1 MPFENLEVW
10 KRAKELSVSIY
21 RSMANLKDFGFKDQI
36 TRSSLSIPSN
46 IAEGMERSTEKEKA
60 RFLEIARGSAAEL
73 RTQIMIGIEIEY
85 INKETGE
92 QWLKETKEISAMLVG
107 LTRSIKKHKYP
118 TTAYLFCC

>member
-10 KRAKELSVSIY
+10 KRAKILAVEIY
-21 RSMANLKDFGFKDQI
+21 GATSNLKDFGFKDQI

-73 RTQIMIGIEIEY
+73 RTQSMIGIEIKY

-107 LTRSIKKHKYP
+107 LTRSLKSK
-118 TTAYLFCC
+118 

>member
-73 RTQIMIGIEIEY
+73 RTQIMIGIEY
-85 INKETGE
+85 INKETWE

-107 LTRSIKKHKYP
+107 LTRSLKSK
-118 TTAYLFCC
+118 

>member
-10 KRAKELSVSIY
+10 KRAKELSVGIY
-21 RSMANLKDFGFKDQI
+21 RSMTNLKDFGFKDQI

-85 INKETGE
+85 INKENEKQE
-92 QWLKETKEISAMLVG
+92 Q
-107 LTRSIKKHKYP
+107 
-118 TTAYLFCC
+118 

>member
-73 RTQIMIGIEIEY
+73 RTQIMIEIEY

-107 LTRSIKKHKYP
+107 LTRSLKSK
-118 TTAYLFCC
+118 

>member
-10 KRAKELSVSIY
+10 TRAKELSVSIY

-36 TRSSLSIPSN
+36 TRSSLSVPSN

-73 RTQIMIGIEIEY
+73 KTQIMIGIEY

-92 QWLKETKEISAMLVG
+92 QWLKETKKISAMLVD
-107 LTRSIKKHKYP
+107 LLP
-118 TTAYLFCC
+118 AP

>member
-107 LTRSIKKHKYP
+107 LTHSIKKHK
-118 TTAYLFCC
+118 

>member
-85 INKETGE
+85 INKETEE

-107 LTRSIKKHKYP
+107 LTRSLKSK
-118 TTAYLFCC
+118 

>member
-21 RSMANLKDFGFKDQI
+21 RSMANLKDFRFKDQI

-73 RTQIMIGIEIEY
+73 RTQIMIGIEIKY

-92 QWLKETKEISAMLVG
+92 QWLKETKEISAILVG
-107 LTRSIKKHKYP
+107 LTRSIKKHK
-118 TTAYLFCC
+118 

>member
-10 KRAKELSVSIY
+10 KRAKELSVNIY
-21 RSMANLKDFGFKDQI
+21 RSMASLKDFGFKDQI

-92 QWLKETKEISAMLVG
+92 QLLKETKEIIAMLVG
-107 LTRSIKKHKYP
+107 LTRSIKKHK
-118 TTAYLFCC
+118 

>member
-10 KRAKELSVSIY
+10 KRAKELSVNIY
-21 RSMANLKDFGFKDQI
+21 RSMANLKGFGFKDQI

-60 RFLEIARGSAAEL
+60 RFLEIAKGSVAEL

-85 INKETGE
+85 INKEIGE
-92 QWLKETKEISAMLVG
+92 LWLKETKEISAMLVG
-107 LTRSIKKHKYP
+107 LTRSLKSK
-118 TTAYLFCC
+118 

>member
-21 RSMANLKDFGFKDQI
+21 RSMGNLKDFGFKDQI

-73 RTQIMIGIEIEY
+73 RTQIMIG
-85 INKETGE
+85 
-92 QWLKETKEISAMLVG
+92 
-107 LTRSIKKHKYP
+107 KKSN
-118 TTAYLFCC
+118 T

>member
-21 RSMANLKDFGFKDQI
+21 RSMASLKDFGFKDQI

-73 RTQIMIGIEIEY
+73 RTQIMIGIEY

-107 LTRSIKKHKYP
+107 LTRSIKKHK
-118 TTAYLFCC
+118 

>member
-73 RTQIMIGIEIEY
+73 RTQIMIEIEY

-107 LTRSIKKHKYP
+107 LARSLKSK
-118 TTAYLFCC
+118 

>member
-10 KRAKELSVSIY
+10 KRAKELSVNIY
-21 RSMANLKDFGFKDQI
+21 QSMANLKDFGFKDQI

-73 RTQIMIGIEIEY
+73 RTQIMIGIEY

-107 LTRSIKKHKYP
+107 LTRSLKSK
-118 TTAYLFCC
+118 

>member
-1 MPFENLEVW
+1 MPFENLEAW

-21 RSMANLKDFGFKDQI
+21 RSMANLKNLGFKDQI

-73 RTQIMIGIEIEY
+73 RTQIMIEIEIEY

-92 QWLKETKEISAMLVG
+92 QWLKETQEVSAMLVG
-107 LTRSIKKHKYP
+107 LTRSLKSK
-118 TTAYLFCC
+118 

>member
-73 RTQIMIGIEIEY
+73 RTQIMIGIEY

-107 LTRSIKKHKYP
+107 LTRSLKSK
-118 TTAYLFCC
+118 

>member
-10 KRAKELSVSIY
+10 KRAKELSVNIY

-73 RTQIMIGIEIEY
+73 RTQIMIGIEY

-107 LTRSIKKHKYP
+107 LTRSLKSK
-118 TTAYLFCC
+118 

>member
-10 KRAKELSVSIY
+10 KRAKELSVYIY

-60 RFLEIARGSAAEL
+60 RFLEIARGSAAKL

-85 INKETGE
+85 VNKETGE

-107 LTRSIKKHKYP
+107 LTRSLKLNELQ
-118 TTAYLFCC
+118 TGYLSCC

>member
-36 TRSSLSIPSN
+36 TRSGLSIPSN

-73 RTQIMIGIEIEY
+73 KTQIIIGIEY

-107 LTRSIKKHKYP
+107 LTRSIKKHK
-118 TTAYLFCC
+118 

>member
-21 RSMANLKDFGFKDQI
+21 RSMVNLKDFGFKDQI

-46 IAEGMERSTEKEKA
+46 IAEGMERSTQKEKA
-60 RFLEIARGSAAEL
+60 RFLEIARSSAAEL
-73 RTQIMIGIEIEY
+73 RTQIMIGIEIKY

-107 LTRSIKKHKYP
+107 LTRSLKSK
-118 TTAYLFCC
+118 